1 MLVYQR
7 VLDGQKQDL
16 SNLPSMYSILDSWTL
31 KWDVELPL
39 WHWKDVPSVLGVAGL
54 LGWLGSSSTEQKVI
68 LVIFIFTSDHSDQYY

>member
-39 WHWKDVPSVLGVAGL
+39 WHWKDVPSVLGVAGMT
-54 LGWLGSSSTEQKVI
+54 GIIQYWTESN
-68 LVIFIFTSDHSDQYY
+68 TSDFHFH

>member
-16 SNLPSMYSILDSWTL
+16 SNLPSMYSILDSTL

-39 WHWKDVPSVLGVAGL
+39 WHNGRMFSQRVGRCWVAGMI
-54 LGWLGSSSTEQKVI
+54 GIIQ
-68 LVIFIFTSDHSDQYY
+68 